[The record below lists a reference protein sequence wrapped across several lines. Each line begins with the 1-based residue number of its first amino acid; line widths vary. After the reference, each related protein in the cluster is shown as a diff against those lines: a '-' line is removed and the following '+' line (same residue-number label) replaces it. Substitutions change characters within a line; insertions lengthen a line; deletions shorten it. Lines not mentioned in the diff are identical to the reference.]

1 MESYSITDIETQL
14 NLTRD
19 KLVALALVTGCDY
32 FPAGIPGV
40 GEAWTLKLLSSLGEM
55 DILAR

>member
-1 MESYSITDIETQL
+1 MTDIETQL